1 MTNVI
6 QFAKHDIYDE
16 VEFEVETAEEL
27 ELIETAEEVRD
38 AIDYFIKQVKLR
50 EIAEFARSTNSDE
63 HANAMRELR
72 IIKEFYR
79 MKEFTTYF
87 EDVID

>member
-6 QFAKHDIYDE
+6 QIATNDIYDE
-16 VEFEVETAEEL
+16 DLFEVETAEEL
-27 ELIETAEEVRD
+27 ELIQTAEEVLD
-38 AIDYFIKQVKLR
+38 AIKYFIKQFHLS
-50 EIAEFARSTNSDE
+50 ETNSDE

-79 MKEFTTYF
+79 LKEFTSYF
-87 EDVID
+87 NAID

>member
-6 QFAKHDIYDE
+6 QFEKHDIYDE

-27 ELIETAEEVRD
+27 ELIDTAEEVRD
-38 AIDYFIKQVKLR
+38 AIEYFIKQFHLS
-50 EIAEFARSTNSDE
+50 ETNSDE

-79 MKEFTTYF
+79 LKEFTSYF
-87 EDVID
+87 DAID

>member
-1 MTNVI
+1 MSNVI
-6 QFAKHDIYDE
+6 QFTKHEIYDD
-16 VEFEVETAEEL
+16 VEFEVSTAEEL

-38 AIDYFIKQVKLR
+38 AINYFVKQVKLQ
-50 EIAEFARSTNSDE
+50 ETDSDE

-79 MKEFTTYF
+79 MKEFTSYF
-87 EDVID
+87 DDKFTSY